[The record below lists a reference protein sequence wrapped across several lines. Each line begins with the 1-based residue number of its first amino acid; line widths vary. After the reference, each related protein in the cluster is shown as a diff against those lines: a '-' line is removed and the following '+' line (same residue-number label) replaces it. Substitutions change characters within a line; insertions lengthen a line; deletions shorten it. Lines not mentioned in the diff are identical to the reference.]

1 MSLRDIRIVVG
12 IDFGTTFS
20 GFAYANRVNSEI
32 TTNNIWPD
40 HVGQFKTNTALLYN
54 NELSEVK
61 AWGLSALAEKPR
73 KRRPQNSDK
82 SIHVELFK
90 LYLGDISDDKKPI
103 LPKNMNYKQAITDYL
118 RELVKDTIDKRWPGV
133 NFFRNVL
140 LVFSVPAEFSEKA
153 KAIMRGCIYN
163 AELIETLDSENLQ
176 FTTEPEAAAI
186 YCMEILRE
194 CYEFPIGKSFLL
206 VDCGGGTVDLTT
218 RRLLKGNKLGE
229 ITERTG
235 GFCGSAYVDKEFIKY
250 IKNIVGSSAIK
261 LLQENHYSQFQYMVQ
276 EFCRLVKTIF
286 TGDSEKFRTFELDF
300 SELCPAIKQYI
311 RGNQRDHLEDCD
323 WIIDLDF
330 YAVKAMFDP
339 VISQIINLI
348 SYQLHNVNDCAAIYL
363 VGGFSESK
371 YLQTRIRSVFNYV
384 PHILVPKDPLTA
396 VARGAVQYGLD
407 MRTIKTRVLKY
418 SYGVKVAFNWEP
430 GDPPE
435 RRTKKGRIFKFHQLA
450 TRGTIVEV
458 NQEFSEVFV
467 PFTKKQ
473 TTRAYRIYVT
483 RKTSGK
489 YCDEEGMKFL
499 GELRIE
505 SPNTSLGVERPV
517 LFSLRFGKME
527 IDATAIDHTTD
538 QVYKTTFKL
547 ELEDSDS
554 SL

>member
-1 MSLRDIRIVVG
+1 
-12 IDFGTTFS
+12 
-20 GFAYANRVNSEI
+20 
-32 TTNNIWPD
+32 
-40 HVGQFKTNTALLYN
+40 
-54 NELSEVK
+54 
-61 AWGLSALAEKPR
+61 
-73 KRRPQNSDK
+73 
-82 SIHVELFK
+82 
-90 LYLGDISDDKKPI
+90 
-103 LPKNMNYKQAITDYL
+103 
-118 RELVKDTIDKRWPGV
+118 
-133 NFFRNVL
+133 
-140 LVFSVPAEFSEKA
+140 
-153 KAIMRGCIYN
+153 MRGCIYN

-450 TRGTIVEV
+450 TRGTIGFFFFIMNSYFTLLIFQQKYIYIYIFIFNSHSVIHFLKIVEV

>member
-118 RELVKDTIDKRWPGV
+118 RELG
-133 NFFRNVL
+133 
-140 LVFSVPAEFSEKA
+140 
-153 KAIMRGCIYN
+153 IYN

-176 FTTEPEAAAI
+176 FTTEPAAI

-250 IKNIVGSSAIK
+250 IKNIIGSSTIK

-330 YAVKAMFDP
+330 YTVKAMFDP

-473 TTRAYRIYVT
+473 TTRAYRIYIT